1 MNPVARWRRLPAY
14 PLYLGLN
21 AASWCFQL
29 MAFPMLSVYYLT
41 VVGMSPLQLAIV
53 GAVLQATVLLGEV
66 PTGVIADTYSRRLS
80 VVVGVLL
87 TGAGF
92 ALEGALPRFDMIL
105 LAQVVRGLGQT
116 FLSGA
121 LTAWITD
128 EVGEAQASAA
138 LLRGAQAGQLGGL
151 AGNGLSAGL
160 ASLYVG
166 LPILLG
172 GLLLTGLA
180 VFLAVTMPELGFR
193 PAPNAKRPTV
203 AALADTLRAGLGAVR
218 ARPTLLAVL
227 GFSLFW
233 GVFGEGIDRFWEA
246 HFLRGYAL
254 PPLAGL
260 KPVAW
265 FSVFNLG
272 AMLCSLVA
280 VEATTRWLIR
290 GGRAPVVPLLGLSTA
305 LSSAAVLA
313 FGLTGDFGVALA
325 AFWAS
330 VLFGA
335 ATAPLTEIW
344 LNRQL
349 PAAVRATVL
358 SLRGQ
363 VAAAGQLGGGLL
375 LGVLATRVSVAAAI
389 VAAGLA
395 LWPALVWL
403 IRARTP
409 AALDA
414 SR

>member
-1 MNPVARWRRLPAY
+1 MSARWRRLPAY
-14 PLYLGLN
+14 PLYVGLN

-66 PTGVIADTYSRRLS
+66 PTGVVADTYSRRLS
-80 VVVGVLL
+80 VVLGVLL

-92 ALEGALPRFDMIL
+92 ALEGALPRFEVIL

-160 ASLYVG
+160 ASIYVG

-172 GLLLTGLA
+172 GVLLMGLA
-180 VFLAVTMPELGFR
+180 VVLAAAMPEQGFR
-193 PAPNAKRPTV
+193 PAARDPHPA
-203 AALADTLRAGLGAVR
+203 AALAGTLRAGLGVVR
-218 ARPTLLAVL
+218 AQPALLTVL
-227 GFSLFW
+227 GVALFW
-233 GVFGEGIDRFWEA
+233 GIFGEGIDRFWEA
-246 HFLRGYAL
+246 HFLRGYAF

-260 KPVAW
+260 QPVAW
-265 FSVFNLG
+265 FSLFNLG
-272 AMLCSLVA
+272 AMLGSLAA
-280 VEATTRWLIR
+280 VEATTRWLRR
-290 GGRAPVVPLLGLSTA
+290 GGHQPLGPLLGVSTG
-305 LSSAAVLA
+305 LTSAAVLI
-313 FGLTGDFGVALA
+313 FGLTGDFSVALA

-330 VLFGA
+330 VLFSA
-335 ATAPLTEIW
+335 ATTPLTEIW
-344 LNRQL
+344 LNRRL
-349 PAAVRATVL
+349 PAAVRATGL

-363 VAAAGQLGGGLL
+363 VAAAGQLAGGLL

-389 VAAGLA
+389 VAAAVA
-395 LWPALVWL
+395 LWPALAWL
-403 IRARTP
+403 VGARAAEPP
-409 AALDA
+409 ADA
-414 SR
+414 R